1 MSLSPY
7 ERCFVLDGVEQD
19 CRVDGRGRLDY
30 RSMTLQLGTSPQ
42 ASGSARVR
50 LGNTD
55 VMVAVKCDI
64 GVPPREHP
72 THGRLSC
79 SVELSASADVKYEGR
94 GGDSLAN
101 ELTKALERTLL
112 GASSGGAAS
121 LSAVGAGE
129 RGGGNPGWVS
139 THGAGSALDMSK
151 LGIQHGKTSWVLQCD
166 ALVLSDDGAVLDAL
180 SVAMKAALADT
191 KIPKVT
197 SVAGPNPDD
206 PQELE
211 LDDDPELCSRLDV
224 SGVPLIVTLYK
235 IGERLICDASVD
247 EIECSSSGIA
257 VAVDSDSQIRGVTQV
272 NSGDFSW
279 DSTGSN
285 SPGLGLSTLR
295 LVLKTARDVGCEL
308 QKAVDAFLA
317 GATSGTGE
325 SVDEE
330 EETEEDMEQ

>member
-1 MSLSPY
+1 
-7 ERCFVLDGVEQD
+7 
-19 CRVDGRGRLDY
+19 
-30 RSMTLQLGTSPQ
+30 
-42 ASGSARVR
+42 
-50 LGNTD
+50 
-55 VMVAVKCDI
+55 
-64 GVPPREHP
+64 
-72 THGRLSC
+72 
-79 SVELSASADVKYEGR
+79 
-94 GGDSLAN
+94 
-101 ELTKALERTLL
+101 
-112 GASSGGAAS
+112 
-121 LSAVGAGE
+121 
-129 RGGGNPGWVS
+129 
-139 THGAGSALDMSK
+139 MSK

-325 SVDEE
+325 SDDE
-330 EETEEDMEQ
+330 EEDMEQ